1 MVLDSARIR
10 SLRKMNMRALV
21 VANWKMN
28 PPTFREAKKL
38 FEATRK
44 AAEKAR
50 KSNVVIAP
58 PAVFLRELSKR
69 YRGSRVAFAV
79 QNAHW
84 EAGGAHTGEISLR
97 QAHDARA
104 HYAIIGH
111 AERRAE
117 GETDDDVRKKVASAL
132 ALKMTPILCVGEK
145 ERTDGGDQY
154 GVVRE
159 QLRAALADVAPAK
172 LGGVLVVYEPLWS
185 VGKDTTMD
193 PREMHQMAIFMRKCI
208 VDTHGDAG
216 RSLKILYGGSV
227 DEKNAGAMLR
237 EAEVRGFL
245 VGRASIDAKG
255 FSALLKV
262 IENA

>member
-1 MVLDSARIR
+1 MMKCI
-10 SLRKMNMRALV
+10 V

-28 PPTFREAKKL
+28 PPSWREAKKL
-38 FEATRK
+38 FEAEKR

-84 EAGGAHTGEISLR
+84 EAGG
-97 QAHDARA
+97 
-104 HYAIIGH
+104 
-111 AERRAE
+111 
-117 GETDDDVRKKVASAL
+117 
-132 ALKMTPILCVGEK
+132 
-145 ERTDGGDQY
+145 GGQY
-154 GVVRE
+154 GVVRA

-172 LGGVLVVYEPLWS
+172 LGGVLVVYEPLWT

-262 IENA
+262 

>member
-1 MVLDSARIR
+1 MIQSCHDEIHRRRQLPERQIRESGNRELVLDSARIR

-132 ALKMTPILCVGEK
+132 ALKMTPILCVGQK
-145 ERTDGGDQY
+145 ERTD
-154 GVVRE
+154 R
-159 QLRAALADVAPAK
+159 
-172 LGGVLVVYEPLWS
+172 
-185 VGKDTTMD
+185 
-193 PREMHQMAIFMRKCI
+193 RK
-208 VDTHGDAG
+208 H
-216 RSLKILYGGSV
+216 
-227 DEKNAGAMLR
+227 
-237 EAEVRGFL
+237 
-245 VGRASIDAKG
+245 
-255 FSALLKV
+255 
-262 IENA
+262 